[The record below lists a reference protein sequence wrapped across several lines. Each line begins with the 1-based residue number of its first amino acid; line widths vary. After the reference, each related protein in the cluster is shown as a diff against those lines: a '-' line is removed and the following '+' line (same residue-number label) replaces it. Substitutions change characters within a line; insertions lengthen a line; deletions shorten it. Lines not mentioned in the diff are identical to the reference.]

1 MPEQLV
7 TVKQAAQALAV
18 KEKKVRDL
26 CLRGIKYDGLDAIKI
41 DTQWR
46 ISASELDRFIEARK
60 GRS

>member
-1 MPEQLV
+1 MPEQFI
-7 TVKQAAQALAV
+7 TIKQVAKTLTLT
-18 KEKKVRDL
+18 EKKVRDL
-26 CLRGIKYDGLDAIKI
+26 CLRGIRYDGLGAIKI